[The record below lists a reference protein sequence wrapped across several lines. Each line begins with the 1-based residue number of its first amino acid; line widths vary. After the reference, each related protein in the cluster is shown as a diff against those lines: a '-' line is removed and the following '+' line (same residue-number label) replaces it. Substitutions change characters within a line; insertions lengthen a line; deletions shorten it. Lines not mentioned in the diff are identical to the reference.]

1 MLALL
6 CALNCTAISCYERET
21 DACSDPN
28 AITRTWP
35 EIARVYPT
43 LLLTLAAIAVYAL
56 IQRVPFT
63 ALLLYPAAILLSTV
77 LLAVLHRFAR
87 RFTPDLAHVL
97 ADAAVV
103 VPMALILVA
112 R

>member
-1 MLALL
+1 MAVQARESVAGAANDGALR
-6 CALNCTAISCYERET
+6 AAVVER
-21 DACSDPN
+21 
-28 AITRTWP
+28 W
-35 EIARVYPT
+35 IAAGAPAAERGP

-63 ALLLYPAAILLSTV
+63 VLLLYPAAILLSTV

-97 ADAAVV
+97 ADAAVGI
-103 VPMALILVA
+103 PMALILVA